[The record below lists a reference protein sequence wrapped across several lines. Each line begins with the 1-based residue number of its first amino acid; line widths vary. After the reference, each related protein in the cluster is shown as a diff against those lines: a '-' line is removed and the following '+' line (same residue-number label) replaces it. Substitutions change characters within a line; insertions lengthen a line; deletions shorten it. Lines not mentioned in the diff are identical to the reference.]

1 MAVSVFWCL
10 KRVHIKERKRGD
22 KKAGAL
28 HSTMVDRR
36 LENAIWSQPKQPF
49 MSFIVIVYLKCQM
62 TNKSCYNFSMI
73 ETQKFVWVNPNYWS
87 WQCKLHTICHFRNIM
102 LHLQCKPYS
111 ERVIIVQFWVKWV
124 NHFQNNSEPNWICL
138 HLEHS

>member
-1 MAVSVFWCL
+1 MYEITKYREPTEINGLVSLAVSVFWCL
-10 KRVHIKERKRGD
+10 KRVHVKERKRGD

-73 ETQKFVWVNPNYWS
+73 ETQKFVWVNPSYEVGYVS
-87 WQCKLHTICHFRNIM
+87 CKVY
-102 LHLQCKPYS
+102 HLS
-111 ERVIIVQFWVKWV
+111 L
-124 NHFQNNSEPNWICL
+124 S
-138 HLEHS
+138 